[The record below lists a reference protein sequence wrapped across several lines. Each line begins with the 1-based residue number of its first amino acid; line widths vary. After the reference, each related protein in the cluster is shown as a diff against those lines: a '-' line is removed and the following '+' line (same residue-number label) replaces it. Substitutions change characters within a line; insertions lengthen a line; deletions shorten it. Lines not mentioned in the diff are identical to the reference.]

1 MTEQE
6 TIVNTDFIAA
16 AADRLRVAA
25 ETRRA
30 TAPVREFVGETNLDA
45 AYAVQREVISA
56 RVAAGARVVGAKIG
70 LTAPAVQQQF
80 GVFQPDFGMLLDDMI
95 YGHREPVP
103 YSRFLQPRAEG
114 EIAFVLGRDIEKAG
128 ATAADVLRATDF
140 VLPAIEIV
148 DSRIANWDLTIT
160 DTVADNASSG
170 AVVLGVT
177 PVSPTGLDLA
187 RVGMVLERD
196 GEPVS
201 FGAGHACL
209 GSPVVAVTWLAR
221 ELARRGHPL
230 RAGDVIMSGALGP
243 MVPISAE
250 GTFRLR
256 LDGLG
261 EVDAVIEGGHDGMF
275 LGIEPGSVR
284 QRGVAALES
293 ESR

>member
-1 MTEQE
+1 MIASTEL
-6 TIVNTDFIAA
+6 IAA
-16 AADRLRVAA
+16 AADRLRVAG
-25 ETRRA
+25 ETRTA
-30 TAPVREFVGETNLDA
+30 AAPVRELVGATDLDA
-45 AYAVQREVISA
+45 AYAVQREVIGA
-56 RVAAGARVVGAKIG
+56 RVASGARVVGAKIG
-70 LTAPAVQQQF
+70 LTAPAVQLQF

-103 YSRFLQPRAEG
+103 YARFLQPRAEG
-114 EIAFVLGRDIEKAG
+114 EIAFVLGRDIDKPG
-128 ATAADVLRATDF
+128 ATVADVLRATDF
-140 VLPAIEIV
+140 VLPAVEIV

-201 FGAGHACL
+201 FGAGHACS

-221 ELARRGHPL
+221 ELARRGQPL
-230 RAGDVIMSGALGP
+230 RAGEVIMSGALGP
-243 MVPISAE
+243 MVPISAK

-256 LDGLG
+256 LGGLG
-261 EVDAVIEGGHDGMF
+261 EVDAVIE
-275 LGIEPGSVR
+275 E
-284 QRGVAALES
+284 ES
-293 ESR
+293 A